1 MTDHAL
7 KNKNTGSRSLPA
19 PSCPGRAQS
28 AAKLPLTA
36 RKKLSAQGFGLSKSV
51 WRSFLFSFVAV
62 AVLLCT
68 IPFAR
73 AVEARFF
80 RIVGPG
86 ATTITGISADGNVTW
101 TNALTNVICTVQAA
115 DSLTGASNW
124 ADYVQ
129 VPISN
134 QVVSCRL
141 FDPNPPVGMA
151 FIPAGSFIMG
161 DTFNDS
167 PDSWGERPVHTV
179 YVSGF
184 CMDKYLVTKA
194 LWDEVKAWNGGN
206 GYSYTSSAS
215 GTATNHPVIFVN
227 WYDMVK
233 WCNARS
239 EKEGLTPCYYTDA
252 GLSAIYK
259 TGQVSPYVKWDS
271 NGYRLP
277 TEAEWEKAARGGA
290 SGHRFP
296 WRDTDEI
303 SHSRANYNGYSLV
316 CDWNSELGYDL
327 SCGYHP
333 TFNNGGYCTSPV
345 GYFAP
350 NGYGLYDMAGNVC
363 QRCWDWYGAYSSG
376 SQTDPQGPSAG
387 SIRVMRGGSWY
398 NHGDISRC
406 ANRYPYNPAFDYY
419 DVGFRCVRG
428 Y

>member
-1 MTDHAL
+1 MTGHTL
-7 KNKNTGSRSLPA
+7 KNKNPGPRSLPA
-19 PSCPGRAQS
+19 PSGSRSGQRS
-28 AAKLPLTA
+28 AKFPLTA
-36 RKKLSAQGFGLSKSV
+36 RKKLPAWEAGLPKSV
-51 WRSFLFSFVAV
+51 WRSFLFSFVAM

-68 IPFAR
+68 IP
-73 AVEARFF
+73 VEARFF
-80 RIVGPG
+80 RIFGPG
-86 ATTITGISADGNVTW
+86 AITIMGISADGNVTW
-101 TNALTNVICTVQAA
+101 TNALTNVTCTVQVA
-115 DSLTGASNW
+115 DSLANSSNW

-129 VPISN
+129 VRVSN
-134 QVVSCRL
+134 HVVRCRL
-141 FDPNPPVGMA
+141 FDLNPPVGMA
-151 FIPAGSFIMG
+151 FIPGGSFTMG
-161 DTFNDS
+161 NAMNPGDGKSDEL
-167 PDSWGERPVHTV
+167 PLRTV

-184 CMDKYLVTKA
+184 YMDKYIVTKA
-194 LWDEVKAWNGGN
+194 LWDEVVAWNGGN
-206 GYSYTSSAS
+206 GYSYTSAASA
-215 GTATNHPVIFVN
+215 TATNHPVIYVN

-259 TGQVSPYVKWDS
+259 TGQVSPYVKWDT

-296 WRDTDEI
+296 WSDADTI
-303 SHSRANYNGYSLV
+303 SHSRANYNGYSLA
-316 CDWNSELGYDL
+316 CDLNSDLTFAYDD

-333 TFNNGGYCTSPV
+333 TFNNGVYATSPV

-350 NGYGLYDMAGNVC
+350 NAYGLYDMAGNVC

-376 SQTDPQGPSAG
+376 SQTDPRGPSAG
-387 SIRVMRGGSWY
+387 SLRVMRGGSWY
-398 NHGDISRC
+398 NHADVSRC

-428 Y
+428 H